1 MIGVTIPGFANV
13 RLKHLVLDFNG
24 TLAEDGTLLPGV
36 RQLMTSLAGLLQI
49 HVVTADTFGRAAEE
63 LAGMTLQLS
72 VLAGGQQ
79 AEAKLRYVQALI
91 AEHVVAIGNGRND
104 RLMLDA
110 AGLGIAVIQR
120 EGGAAAAILGADIVA
135 TSITD
140 ALGLLLN
147 TSRLTATLR
156 S

>member
-1 MIGVTIPGFANV
+1 
-13 RLKHLVLDFNG
+13 
-24 TLAEDGTLLPGV
+24 
-36 RQLMTSLAGLLQI
+36 
-49 HVVTADTFGRAAEE
+49 
-63 LAGMTLQLS
+63 MTLQLS

-120 EGGAAAAILGADIVA
+120 EGGAAAAILSADIVA

>member
-1 MIGVTIPGFANV
+1 MAEAA
-13 RLKHLVLDFNG
+13 LDR
-24 TLAEDGTLLPGV
+24 TLAALADLL
-36 RQLMTSLAGLLQI
+36 
-49 HVVTADTFGRAAEE
+49 
-63 LAGMTLQLS
+63 
-72 VLAGGQQ
+72 
-79 AEAKLRYVQALI
+79 
-91 AEHVVAIGNGRND
+91 IGNGRND